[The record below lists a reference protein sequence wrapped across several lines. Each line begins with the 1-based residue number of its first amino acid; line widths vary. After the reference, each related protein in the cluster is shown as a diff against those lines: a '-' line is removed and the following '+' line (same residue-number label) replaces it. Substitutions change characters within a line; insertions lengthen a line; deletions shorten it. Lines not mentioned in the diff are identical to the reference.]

1 MGKEIRHSQKT
12 WLPLDDTSFE
22 YYLQMCKMY
31 DTLKK
36 MKTLGVGI
44 QTPPPMTA
52 GVKHYLYIYHMNTLL
67 SIKIEDRSQS
77 QISIN
82 VHKIFSKILLV

>member
-12 WLPLDDTSFE
+12 WLPLDDTGFK

-44 QTPPPMTA
+44 QTPPP
-52 GVKHYLYIYHMNTLL
+52 
-67 SIKIEDRSQS
+67 
-77 QISIN
+77 
-82 VHKIFSKILLV
+82 

>member
-12 WLPLDDTSFE
+12 WLPLDDTGFK

-36 MKTLGVGI
+36 MKTLGLQELNI
-44 QTPPPMTA
+44 TYT
-52 GVKHYLYIYHMNTLL
+52 YTI
-67 SIKIEDRSQS
+67 
-77 QISIN
+77 
-82 VHKIFSKILLV
+82 

>member
-1 MGKEIRHSQKT
+1 
-12 WLPLDDTSFE
+12 
-22 YYLQMCKMY
+22 
-31 DTLKK
+31 

-67 SIKIEDRSQS
+67 SKKIEDRSQS

>member
-12 WLPLDDTSFE
+12 WLPLDDTVFK

-36 MKTLGVGI
+36 NENLRGGNSNS
-44 QTPPPMTA
+44 PPMTA